1 MNTHFKSWSAIT
13 FVALV
18 ALVIPILGFQ
28 LAQIETVRSSSIDLG
43 TCLPP
48 PANLVSWWLADGD
61 ASDIVMSN
69 NGLLKNGAAFTTG
82 MVGSAFNFDGVD
94 DYVAVSDDPS
104 LNPIH
109 AITVD
114 AWINR
119 SSLDNDYGPVVVK
132 RPNNNSGYTL
142 EAAYGDIAFHVYVS
156 GRGYVSSPFAT
167 LPTDQWVHVAG
178 VYDGSTISLYLNG
191 NLIGSNTSAPGAIHV
206 ESGELG
212 IGHDQAN
219 PDRFYKGLVDEVE
232 IFDRALSASEIQA
245 IYTAGSAG
253 KCTFGRKTVNRSAV
267 ASGTPVIYTIA
278 LDNESEGNFDD
289 VRVTDA
295 LPPTLTYIP
304 GSLSATAGSV
314 AYANGVISWN
324 GPVNISGIVTITFGA
339 TVSQT
344 APVGTTIINSAVIS
358 EGGMTNTRSAKILVD
373 SRGVYLPMIMRPQP
387 SIAGRVTLNSAP
399 VIEGVWLELR
409 FYDGSAWSTSA
420 TTTTDS
426 EGYYAFHSAPSL
438 EPGQRYYVLYRNNAG
453 TVGRLWVWGTRAL
466 TTYTAGSSVEIGN
479 FDIADIILVS
489 PPYGRAVALPYT
501 FQWTPRP
508 ATPSDSYEFNLY
520 DPTDLDPWF
529 YSDPPLGYVGSFRL
543 TGLPTGFS
551 PKLQYAWE
559 IWAYSPDGGSGISYE
574 ARLVTFSNSGSSIT
588 APSASLPEKH
598 WQLDEDFLRR

>member
-13 FVALV
+13 FVALA

-28 LAQIETVRSSSIDLG
+28 LAQTETVRSSSIDLG

-48 PANLVSWWLADGD
+48 PANLVSWWPADGD

-69 NGLLKNGAAFTTG
+69 NGFLKNGAAFAAG
-82 MVGSAFNFDGVD
+82 MVRSAFNFDGVD

-219 PDRFYKGLVDEVE
+219 PDRFYKGLIDEVE

-267 ASGTPVIYTIA
+267 ASGTPVTYTIA

-295 LPPTLTYIP
+295 LPPTLTYIRVP
-304 GSLSATAGSV
+304 SV
-314 AYANGVISWN
+314 LRL
-324 GPVNISGIVTITFGA
+324 
-339 TVSQT
+339 
-344 APVGTTIINSAVIS
+344 AV
-358 EGGMTNTRSAKILVD
+358 L
-373 SRGVYLPMIMRPQP
+373 
-387 SIAGRVTLNSAP
+387 
-399 VIEGVWLELR
+399 
-409 FYDGSAWSTSA
+409 
-420 TTTTDS
+420 
-426 EGYYAFHSAPSL
+426 
-438 EPGQRYYVLYRNNAG
+438 
-453 TVGRLWVWGTRAL
+453 L
-466 TTYTAGSSVEIGN
+466 T
-479 FDIADIILVS
+479 
-489 PPYGRAVALPYT
+489 
-501 FQWTPRP
+501 
-508 ATPSDSYEFNLY
+508 
-520 DPTDLDPWF
+520 PT
-529 YSDPPLGYVGSFRL
+529 
-543 TGLPTGFS
+543 
-551 PKLQYAWE
+551 E
-559 IWAYSPDGGSGISYE
+559 
-574 ARLVTFSNSGSSIT
+574 
-588 APSASLPEKH
+588 
-598 WQLDEDFLRR
+598 